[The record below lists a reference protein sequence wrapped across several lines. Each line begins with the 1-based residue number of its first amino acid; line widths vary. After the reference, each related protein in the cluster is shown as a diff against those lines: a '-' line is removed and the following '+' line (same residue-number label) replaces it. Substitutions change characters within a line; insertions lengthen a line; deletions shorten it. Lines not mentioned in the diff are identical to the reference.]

1 MFAPQLIQ
9 GRWLAVEDLE
19 ALQRL
24 MAEHPHWSRRRLSIA
39 LCEALNWRTASGQ
52 LKDMS
57 ARLLLNKLSERGF
70 IELPPRQSVGGRQI
84 LRTLSE
90 PELFTL
96 SAGARELIEGPLK
109 ALQPLGVIPVQ
120 PRTAQANALVGH
132 LAQHHYLGYGGAA
145 GQNLRYLIRDCGGRD
160 LACLLF
166 GAAAWKVRARDAF
179 IGWSAE
185 QRQERLSLI
194 VNNSRFLILPHVR
207 VPHLASHI
215 LGTILRRLRSDWQR
229 KYSIAPCLVE
239 TFVERERFAGVC
251 YRAANWLA
259 VGQTCGRSRGDRAHT
274 LQVPVKDIY
283 LYGLCRDFKARLCG

>member
-1 MFAPQLIQ
+1 
-9 GRWLAVEDLE
+9 
-19 ALQRL
+19 

-57 ARLLLNKLSERGF
+57 ARLLLNKLAERGF
-70 IELPPRQSVGGRQI
+70 IKLPPRQSVGGRRI
-84 LRTLSE
+84 LRALSE
-90 PELFTL
+90 PQLFTL
-96 SAGARELIEGPLK
+96 SAGAGELIEGPLRT
-109 ALQPLGVIPVQ
+109 LQPLGVIPVQ
-120 PRTAQANALVGH
+120 PRTAQANAFVCY

-179 IGWSAE
+179 IGWSAQ

-215 LGTILRRLRSDWQR
+215 LGTILRRLSSDWQH
-229 KYSIAPCLVE
+229 KYSIAPCLAE
-239 TFVERERFAGVC
+239 TFVERDRFAGVC
-251 YRAANWLA
+251 YRAANWLP
-259 VGQTCGRSRGDRAHT
+259 VGQTCGRGKHDRDHT

-283 LYGLCRDFKARLCG
+283 LYALCRDFKERLCA

>member
-1 MFAPQLIQ
+1 
-9 GRWLAVEDLE
+9 
-19 ALQRL
+19 
-24 MAEHPHWSRRRLSIA
+24 
-39 LCEALNWRTASGQ
+39 
-52 LKDMS
+52 
-57 ARLLLNKLSERGF
+57 
-70 IELPPRQSVGGRQI
+70 
-84 LRTLSE
+84 
-90 PELFTL
+90 
-96 SAGARELIEGPLK
+96 LIEGPLR

-120 PRTAQANALVGH
+120 PRTAQASAFVGH

-145 GQNLRYLIRDCGGRD
+145 GQNLRYLIRDCHGRD

-179 IGWSAE
+179 IGWSAQ

-215 LGTILRRLRSDWQR
+215 LGTILRRLSSDWQR
-229 KYSIAPCLVE
+229 KYCVAPCLAE

-251 YRAANWLA
+251 YRAANWLP
-259 VGQTCGRSRGDRAHT
+259 VGQTCGRSRGDRDHT

-283 LYGLCRDFKARLCG
+283 LYALRQDFKERLCA